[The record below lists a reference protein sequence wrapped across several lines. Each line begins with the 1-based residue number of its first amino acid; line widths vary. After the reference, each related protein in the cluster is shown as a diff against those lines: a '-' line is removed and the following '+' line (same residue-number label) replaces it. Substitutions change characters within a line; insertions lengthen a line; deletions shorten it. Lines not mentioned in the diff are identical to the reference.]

1 MKRFIDT
8 NVLVYAYDD
17 DEPTKQAR
25 AQHLIGDMWERHDGA
40 ISIQVLQEFVVTVTT
55 KWRERIAPVNAR
67 EVIEAYDDWHPFSP
81 ETADVV
87 AAIDVAARAGI
98 SFWDA
103 LVVVAAR
110 QSGADVLL
118 SEDLNHGQVIE
129 GVRIENPFL

>member
-55 KWRERIAPVNAR
+55 KWRDQIVPVNAR
-67 EVIEAYDDWHPFSP
+67 EVIEAYDDWRPVIGTRP
-81 ETADVV
+81 L
-87 AAIDVAARAGI
+87 GGL
-98 SFWDA
+98 A
-103 LVVVAAR
+103 LDR
-110 QSGADVLL
+110 G
-118 SEDLNHGQVIE
+118 
-129 GVRIENPFL
+129 R

>member
-1 MKRFIDT
+1 MKRFLDT

-17 DEPTKQAR
+17 DEPAKQAQ
-25 AQHLIGDMWERHDGA
+25 AQHLIADLWARHDGA

-55 KWRERIAPVNAR
+55 KWRDRIDAVDAR
-67 EVIEAYDDWHPFSP
+67 AVIEAYDDWRPFSP

-87 AAIDVAARAGI
+87 AAIDVVADARI

-103 LVVVAAR
+103 LVVVAAKR
-110 QSGADVLL
+110 SGAGVLL
-118 SEDLNHGQVIE
+118 SEDLNHGQLIE

>member
-55 KWRERIAPVNAR
+55 KWRDRIAPVNAR
-67 EVIEAYDDWHPFSP
+67 EVIEAYDDWRPFSP

-87 AAIDVAARAGI
+87 VAIDVAARAGI

-118 SEDLNHGQVIE
+118 TEDLNHGQVIE

>member
-17 DEPTKQAR
+17 DEPTKRAR

-55 KWRERIAPVNAR
+55 KWRDRIAPVNAR
-67 EVIEAYDDWHPFSP
+67 EVIEAYDDWRPFSP

-87 AAIDVAARAGI
+87 AAIDVAAGAGI

-118 SEDLNHGQVIE
+118 TEDLNHGQVIE

>member
-17 DEPTKQAR
+17 DEPTKRAR

-55 KWRERIAPVNAR
+55 KWRDRIAPVNAS
-67 EVIEAYDDWHPFSP
+67 EVIEAYDDWRPFSP

-87 AAIDVAARAGI
+87 AAIDVAAGAGI

-118 SEDLNHGQVIE
+118 TEDLNHGQVIE